1 MDDYIGEVKMF
12 AGTFAPVYWLF
23 CWGQLL
29 QINEYTSLFSIIG
42 TTFGGDGT
50 TTFALPDLRARIPI
64 GSGQGPGLTQRTPGQ
79 MGGAE
84 NVTLETANLP
94 QHSHTVKCET
104 TGAVANTPVNNLPAD
119 SSSGYGYATNPA
131 TFGTM
136 NANMTSNAGSSQPH
150 DNMPPWGCINY
161 IICVEGVW
169 PPRP

>member
-1 MDDYIGEVKMF
+1 MDDYVGEVKMF
-12 AGTFAPVYWLF
+12 AGTFAPVYWEF

-29 QINEYTSLFSIIG
+29 QVSEYSTLFAIIG
-42 TTFGGDGT
+42 TTFGGDGINN
-50 TTFALPDLRARIPI
+50 FALPDLRARIPI
-64 GSGQGPGLTQRTPGQ
+64 GSGQGPGLSQRAPGQ

-94 QHSHTVKCET
+94 QHSHTVKCDI
-104 TGAVANTPVNNLPAD
+104 TGTKVNTPVNNFPAD
-119 SSSGYGYATNPA
+119 TSVGKGYATNPA

-136 NANMTSNAGSSQPH
+136 STNMTSNAGSSQPH